1 MNLTDSEVPTVLRL
15 SCRSEDII
23 ESVGTVGTL
32 SCGIHTKMSIKI
44 SNFVS
49 FRFKNLKA
57 IEQLVSLLS
66 NMPEEVRQFCYDYP

>member
-1 MNLTDSEVPTVLRL
+1 MNLTDNEVPTVLRL

-32 SCGIHTKMSIKI
+32 SYGIHIKMSIKI
-44 SNFVS
+44 SNFVF

-66 NMPEEVRQFCYDYP
+66 NMPEEVRQFCYDYM

>member
-15 SCRSEDII
+15 SYRSEDII
-23 ESVGTVGTL
+23 ESVGTVGAL
-32 SCGIHTKMSIKI
+32 SYGIHIKMSIKI
-44 SNFVS
+44 SNFVF

-66 NMPEEVRQFCYDYP
+66 NMPEEVRQFCYDYM